1 MIESHPFFVFLHHEK
16 DFLIFTIYYHDAGV
30 GIISRPLAMV

>member
-16 DFLIFTIYYHDAGV
+16 AFWIITIYYHDAGV
-30 GIISRPLAMV
+30 GISSRLLVVV

>member
-16 DFLIFTIYYHDAGV
+16 DVEIITIYYHDAGV
-30 GIISRPLAMV
+30 GIASRPLAVV